1 MAFGLHQISK
11 SLPKIGRS
19 LEKAGDI
26 ASKGLGAAAI
36 GASVVPGL
44 QPLAV
49 PLGTA
54 AAGSLVLKEMGNEL
68 EK

>member
-1 MAFGLHQISK
+1 M
-11 SLPKIGRS
+11 
-19 LEKAGDI
+19 GDI

-36 GASVVPGL
+36 GAAVVPGL

>member
-1 MAFGLHQISK
+1 M
-11 SLPKIGRS
+11 
-19 LEKAGDI
+19 EKVSTI
-26 ASKGLGAAAI
+26 ASKGGGAAAI
-36 GASVVPGL
+36 GAAAIPGL

-54 AAGSLVLKEMGNEL
+54 AAGSLVLKEIGSEL

>member
-1 MAFGLHQISK
+1 M
-11 SLPKIGRS
+11 
-19 LEKAGDI
+19 EKVSNL

-36 GASVVPGL
+36 GAAAIPGL

-54 AAGSLVLKEMGNEL
+54 AAGSLVLKEIGSEL

>member
-1 MAFGLHQISK
+1 MSFGLHQINK

-19 LEKAGDI
+19 MEKVSTV

-36 GASVVPGL
+36 GAAAIPGL

-54 AAGSLVLKEMGNEL
+54 AAGSLVLKEIGSEL

>member
-1 MAFGLHQISK
+1 MSFGLHQVSK

-19 LEKAGDI
+19 MEKAGNI
-26 ASKGLGAAAI
+26 ASKTLGAAAI

-44 QPLAV
+44 QPLAI

>member
-1 MAFGLHQISK
+1 M
-11 SLPKIGRS
+11 
-19 LEKAGDI
+19 EKAGNI
-26 ASKGLGAAAI
+26 ASKTLGAAAI

-44 QPLAV
+44 QPLAI

-54 AAGSLVLKEMGNEL
+54 AAGSLVLKEMGSEL

>member
-1 MAFGLHQISK
+1 MTFGLHQVTK

-19 LEKAGDI
+19 LEKVSTI

-36 GASVVPGL
+36 GAAVVPGL
-44 QPLAV
+44 QPLAI